1 MTPILFLGAGKMG
14 SAIAFG
20 LVKMGATRASDILLI
35 DPHPEPDATALA
47 RQGAELNPRKDRL
60 VTAKTVVLAVKPQI
74 WREAA
79 ESIAPYLAPNALIV
93 SIAAGVRT
101 ADLEAVFGPRPVARV
116 MPTTAVAVAK
126 GVASVYAREKAARAA
141 AHAVF
146 RPLAKVVDLASED
159 LMDAATAV
167 SGSGPAY
174 LYALVEAMTAAGVT
188 AGLSEAVSSELS
200 RATVIG
206 AAHLMDVTGEAAMD
220 LRLQVTS
227 PGGTT
232 SAALS
237 VLLGDPGL
245 NELMVRAV
253 AAAVAR
259 AKDLG

>member
-1 MTPILFLGAGKMG
+1 MRAPP
-14 SAIAFG
+14 G
-20 LVKMGATRASDILLI
+20 L
-35 DPHPEPDATALA
+35 
-47 RQGAELNPRKDRL
+47 
-60 VTAKTVVLAVKPQI
+60 
-74 WREAA
+74 
-79 ESIAPYLAPNALIV
+79 
-93 SIAAGVRT
+93 RT
-101 ADLEAVFGPRPVARV
+101 
-116 MPTTAVAVAK
+116 TTAVAVAK

-188 AGLSEAVSSELS
+188 AGLPEAVSSELS

-253 AAAVAR
+253 AAGVAR

>member
-1 MTPILFLGAGKMG
+1 M
-14 SAIAFG
+14 
-20 LVKMGATRASDILLI
+20 
-35 DPHPEPDATALA
+35 
-47 RQGAELNPRKDRL
+47 
-60 VTAKTVVLAVKPQI
+60 
-74 WREAA
+74 
-79 ESIAPYLAPNALIV
+79 
-93 SIAAGVRT
+93 
-101 ADLEAVFGPRPVARV
+101 
-116 MPTTAVAVAK
+116 
-126 GVASVYAREKAARAA
+126 
-141 AHAVF
+141 
-146 RPLAKVVDLASED
+146 
-159 LMDAATAV
+159 

-188 AGLSEAVSSELS
+188 AGLPEAVSSELS

-253 AAAVAR
+253 AAGVAR

>member
-1 MTPILFLGAGKMG
+1 MTPILFIGAGKMG

-20 LVKMGATRASDILLI
+20 LVKMGATRASDLFLL
-35 DPHPEPDATALA
+35 DPNPELDAIALS
-47 RQGAELNPRKDRL
+47 RQGAELNPRRERL
-60 VTAKTVVLAVKPQI
+60 SSAKTVVLAVKPQI
-74 WREAA
+74 WRQVA
-79 ESIAPYLAPNALIV
+79 ENIAPHLAPDAMIV
-93 SIAAGVRT
+93 SIAAGVRL
-101 ADLEAVFGPRPVARV
+101 ADLQAVFGTRPMARV
-116 MPTTAVAVAK
+116 MPTTAVSVAK
-126 GVASVYAREKAARAA
+126 GVASVYAADKIARAA

-146 RPLAKVVDLASED
+146 RPLAKVVDLATED

-174 LYALVEAMTAAGVT
+174 VYALVDAMTAAGVT
-188 AGLSEAVSSELS
+188 AGLSEAVSAELS

-237 VLLGDPGL
+237 VLLGEPGL

-253 AAAVAR
+253 AAGVAR